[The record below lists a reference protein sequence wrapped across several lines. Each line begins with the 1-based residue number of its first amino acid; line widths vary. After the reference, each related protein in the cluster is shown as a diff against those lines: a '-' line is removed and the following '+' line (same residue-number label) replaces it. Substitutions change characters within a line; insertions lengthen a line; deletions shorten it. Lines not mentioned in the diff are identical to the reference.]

1 MADIM
6 QRIDKLTDEI
16 IIDLM
21 AQHKIKSK
29 KEIINKCV
37 QFCFANNINLLDA
50 GENFEN
56 LSTLNLY
63 KNFKKMEF
71 GIMKKLENLPFDLK
85 KIIDSDDEFHPFFEN
100 YDFMI
105 KKYDAFLNRKDLN
118 DDFKNYLSEEESAF
132 FDLSKQRIAKY

>member
-6 QRIDKLTDEI
+6 QRIDKVTDEI

-21 AQHKIKSK
+21 VQHKIKSK

-50 GENFEN
+50 GENWN
-56 LSTLNLY
+56 TLNLY

-71 GIMKKLENLPFDLK
+71 SIMKKLENLPFELK
-85 KIIDSDDEFHPFFEN
+85 KVIDSDDEFHPFFEN

-105 KKYDAFLNRKDLN
+105 KKYDAFLNKKELN
-118 DDFKNYLSEEESAF
+118 NEFKNYLSEDESLF
-132 FDLSKQRIAKY
+132 FELSKERITKY

>member
-1 MADIM
+1 M

-85 KIIDSDDEFHPFFEN
+85 KIIDSDDEFHPFLRI
-100 YDFMI
+100 MI
-105 KKYDAFLNRKDLN
+105 L
-118 DDFKNYLSEEESAF
+118 
-132 FDLSKQRIAKY
+132 